1 MDVTHL
7 PGGRR
12 GLPEQVPLSDGHT
25 PPIQESSRNGPTT
38 SEGRT
43 EQHLSEDRQSARSQ
57 TGLTA
62 DGENENVKS
71 DGFPVT
77 HFVLAHCST
86 ALHISGTLQRL
97 QGRTWYMVALHF
109 LPFSEAAPRHG
120 GPRAGQVKRHDP
132 PGFEDQVPRRRGE
145 PRQSDHCSLI
155 TMKPR
160 P

>member
-86 ALHISGTLQRL
+86 ALHISGRRGHYNGCKVERL
-97 QGRTWYMVALHF
+97 HCISYRSAR
-109 LPFSEAAPRHG
+109 PRHDTG
-120 GPRAGQVKRHDP
+120 DLEQVK
-132 PGFEDQVPRRRGE
+132 
-145 PRQSDHCSLI
+145 
-155 TMKPR
+155 
-160 P
+160 